1 MQSRTESLTKPSSLS
16 RRHLLQSAASVCAAA
31 SLMHA
36 TPNCIAKEEFRFR
49 YLLGSSLYGYAKI
62 ESILRE
68 APKLQCTSIDLWPR
82 VHGDQREQLD
92 AMGEKAFRTLLESNG
107 SKLGCI
113 TQYKLG
119 PFGLAEE
126 FRLAQRFGCKTIVTG
141 AKGPSKLQ
149 GAELRNAIRDFLEQL
164 KPHVALAEECGVV
177 LAIENHANN
186 LMESEDSLRIFAEL
200 ASSKSLAIAFAPYH
214 LPQDPVRLAKLLEEI
229 LPKVEVFYAWQHGK
243 GSMTKQPREDEWL
256 QLPGYGP
263 LDFKPMVDVLR
274 RGEYRGW
281 TELFMHPYPRG
292 LAIHESVEKSTEVLL
307 KSKQYLESLL

>member
-1 MQSRTESLTKPSSLS
+1 MTNPSTLL
-16 RRHLLQSAASVCAAA
+16 RRQLLQSATAA
-31 SLMHA
+31 
-36 TPNCIAKEEFRFR
+36 CIATAVAPLANGSSSNDAFSFR
-49 YLLGSSLYGYAKI
+49 YLLGSSLYGYASI

-68 APKLQCTSIDLWPR
+68 APKLECASIDLWPR

-92 AMGEKAFRTLLESNG
+92 DMGEEAFQRMLAQHRML
-107 SKLGCI
+107 LGCI

-119 PFGLAEE
+119 PFGLADE
-126 FRLAQRFGCKTIVTG
+126 FRLAQRLGCKTIVTG

-149 GAELRNAIRDFLEQL
+149 GAELRNAIRDFIEQL
-164 KPHVALAEECGVV
+164 KPHIAIAEECGVV

-200 ASSKSLAIAFAPYH
+200 ASSKNLAIAFAPYH
-214 LPQDPVRLAKLLEEI
+214 LPQDPVRLAKLLKEI

-256 QLPGYGP
+256 QLPGFGD

-274 RGEYRGW
+274 QGEYRGW

-292 LAIHESVEKSTEVLL
+292 LAIHESVEKSTDVLL
-307 KSKQYLESLL
+307 KSKQHFESLL

>member
-1 MQSRTESLTKPSSLS
+1 MTKQSSIS
-16 RRHLLQSAASVCAAA
+16 RRHLLQSAAAGCAAA
-31 SLMHA
+31 SIA
-36 TPNCIAKEEFRFR
+36 SAAPSCIAREKFRFR
-49 YLLGSSLYGYAKI
+49 YLLGSSLYGYASI
-62 ESILRE
+62 ESILVE
-68 APKLQCTSIDLWPR
+68 AFKLECTWIDLWPR

-92 AMGEKAFRTLLESNG
+92 TMGEESFRKLLENHRT
-107 SKLGCI
+107 KLGCI

-119 PFGLAEE
+119 PFGLADE
-126 FRLAQRFGCKTIVTG
+126 FRLAQRLGCKTIVTG

-149 GAELRNAIRDFLEQL
+149 GAELRNAIRDFIEQL

-186 LMESEDSLRIFAEL
+186 LMESEESLRIFAEL
-200 ASSKSLAIAFAPYH
+200 ATSKNLAIAFAPYH
-214 LPQDPVRLAKLLEEI
+214 LPQDSLRLAKLLEEV

-274 RGEYRGW
+274 RGGYGGW

-292 LAIHESVEKSTEVLL
+292 LAIHESVEKSTDVLL
-307 KSKQYLESLL
+307 KSKQYLESLI

>member
-1 MQSRTESLTKPSSLS
+1 MTKQSSLS
-16 RRHLLQSAASVCAAA
+16 RRHLLQAAAAGCISASITSAAS
-31 SLMHA
+31 
-36 TPNCIAKEEFRFR
+36 NCLGQEEFRFR
-49 YLLGSSLYGYAKI
+49 YLLGSSLYGYASI

-92 AMGEKAFRTLLESNG
+92 TMGEESFRKLLENHRAN
-107 SKLGCI
+107 LGCI

-126 FRLAQRFGCKTIVTG
+126 FRLAQRLGCKTIVTG

-149 GAELRNAIRDFLEQL
+149 GAELRKAIRDFIEQL
-164 KPHVALAEECGVV
+164 KPHVAIAEECGVV

-186 LMESEDSLRIFAEL
+186 LMESEDSLRIFAEYA
-200 ASSKSLAIAFAPYH
+200 ASKNLAIAFAPYH
-214 LPQDPVRLAKLLEEI
+214 LPQNPAGLAKLLEEI

-256 QLPGYGP
+256 QLPGFGP

-274 RGEYRGW
+274 RGAYRGW

-307 KSKQYLESLL
+307 KSKQHLESLL

>member
-1 MQSRTESLTKPSSLS
+1 MTKKSSPS
-16 RRHLLQSAASVCAAA
+16 RRYLLQSAAGCAAVA
-31 SLMHA
+31 IA
-36 TPNCIAKEEFRFR
+36 RTTPSGVAKEEFRFR
-49 YLLGSSLYGYAKI
+49 YLLGSSLYGYASI

-68 APKLQCTSIDLWPR
+68 ASKLQCTAIDLWPR

-92 AMGEKAFRTLLESNG
+92 TMGEDAFRKLLDQHQT
-107 SKLGCI
+107 KLGCI

-126 FRLAQRFGCKTIVTG
+126 FRLAQRLGCKTIVTG

-149 GAELRNAIRDFLEQL
+149 GTALRNAIGDFIEQL

-200 ASSKSLAIAFAPYH
+200 ATSKNLAIAFAPYH
-214 LPQDPVRLAKLLEEI
+214 LPQDSVRLAKLLEEV
-229 LPKVEVFYAWQHGK
+229 LPKVDVFYAWQHGN
-243 GSMTKQPREDEWL
+243 GSMTKQPREEEWL
-256 QLPGYGP
+256 QLPGFGP
-263 LDFKPMVDVLR
+263 LDFKPMVEVLR
-274 RGEYRGW
+274 RGDYRGW

-292 LAIHESVEKSTEVLL
+292 LAIHESVEKSTEVLM
-307 KSKQYLESLL
+307 KSKQYLESLI